1 MKYNSIYNKF
11 SSGELSQ
18 YLKGRTDLEEY
29 YSGVDE
35 MTNFIPL
42 KQGGA
47 YFRPGTTRVG
57 LDNTTRTYKCRIFNF
72 NPADGFS
79 YIVFAAPTQDIT
91 ISRIEAG
98 GLTNCTIT
106 KPNQIWNT
114 RPDFSNTG
122 AALPNSDSLFD
133 NLYFTSYGDIF
144 IICDGNGN
152 GAPIVGK
159 RTGATTFII
168 DSFLWPTLINA
179 TTGVLA
185 LDISA
190 KYPVRFPYK
199 DPNIDPGIRLK
210 PSATSGNI
218 TITAENASATP
229 INFFTGDVVGT
240 MVKITHSTTTGV
252 ARITSKVSDSVVN
265 AQVVIA
271 LFGAIT
277 ASDNW
282 ETSYFNPVDG
292 YPRSASF
299 HQGRLYLGGNKTYT
313 DTIWGSLVGN
323 IYQFMQRRLAQDL
336 TTNTSLLN
344 YFGSVKNT
352 DPYNFTI
359 ASTTANTI
367 QWMYPSDTLLVGT
380 TGSEYSI
387 KGGNDEILSV
397 FNIDV
402 SSISSHGSS
411 KVQPTKVGSSIL
423 FVSLDR
429 KRILEIPKDLRQYQS
444 ATELTSLTEGI
455 LDKITQVYDASNP
468 QVNLTGFQEMSYQE
482 SEGILWC
489 LWLNTSSRKSGLIT
503 LTMDRTSKTL
513 GWSKH
518 TLPLGT
524 EQTPIHG
531 ICSIP
536 LPHQANKDFL
546 YLYTNRSGLATYSL
560 ERMFYRTRQN
570 FMNNTLSFDT
580 VFSSQST
587 NHLDHSVIITAISNN
602 VSLSGLG
609 FSSFDVSVLDKN
621 GNYLGEFTPSSNII
635 VVPDA
640 AAKSPLVVGYKYS
653 GEIKTMPIEAGAQFG
668 VAQGSAR
675 RGHEVSVFVDRSR
688 AGKYKQ
694 SKAANEFPLDTKGT
708 GPALYTGEVR
718 LSLNASPDDTQTIIK
733 QDQPYPLTI
742 LWMLTKG
749 YTYDT

>member
-47 YFRPGTTRVG
+47 YYRPGTTRVG
-57 LDNTTRTYKCRIFNF
+57 MDATTRTYKNRIFKF

-79 YIVFAAPTQDIT
+79 YIIFAAPTQDLR

-106 KPNQIWNT
+106 KPSQIWNT
-114 RPDFSNTG
+114 RPDFSDTG
-122 AALPNSDSLFD
+122 APLTNSDSLFD

-144 IICDGNGN
+144 VICDGNGN

-159 RTGATTFII
+159 RTGDTTFII

-190 KYPVRFPYK
+190 KYPIRFPYK
-199 DPNIDPGIRLK
+199 DPNISPDIRLK
-210 PSATSGNI
+210 PSATSGVI

-229 INFFTGDVVGT
+229 INFFAGDVVGT
-240 MVKITHSTTTGV
+240 MVKITHATTTGV

-265 AQVVIA
+265 AQVV
-271 LFGAIT
+271 LVNFGATT
-277 ASDNW
+277 ATDNW
-282 ETSYFNPVDG
+282 ETSYYNPVDG

-299 HQGRLYLGGNKTYT
+299 HQGRLYFGGNKTSV
-313 DTIWGSLVGN
+313 DTIWASLVGN
-323 IYQFMQRRLAQDL
+323 IYHFMQRRLAQDSS
-336 TTNTSLLN
+336 TNVSLMN

-367 QWMYPSDTLLVGT
+367 QWMFPSDTLLVGT

-397 FNIDV
+397 FNIDI
-402 SSISSHGSS
+402 SSISSHGSA

-429 KRILEIPKDLRQYQS
+429 KRLLEIPKDLRQYQS

-455 LDKITQVYDASNP
+455 FDKLTQIYDSSSPKNI
-468 QVNLTGFQEMSYQE
+468 LTGFQEISYQE
-482 SEGILWC
+482 SEGVLWC
-489 LWLNTSSRKSGLIT
+489 LWLNTSSRKSGLLS

-518 TLPLGT
+518 TFPFGT
-524 EQTPIHG
+524 SQTLIHG
-531 ICSIP
+531 IASIS
-536 LPHQANKDFL
+536 LAHQANKDFL
-546 YLYTNRSGLATYSL
+546 YIYTDRSSGTYAL
-560 ERMFYRTRQN
+560 ERMFNKTKQN
-570 FMNNTLSFDT
+570 FINATVSFDS
-580 VFSSQST
+580 VLSSLAS
-587 NHLDHSVIITAISNN
+587 NFLDHSVLITAASDS
-602 VSLSGLG
+602 VSLTGLG
-609 FSSFDVSVLDKN
+609 FSSQPVSVVDKD
-621 GNYLGEFTPSSNII
+621 GNYLGDYTPAANII
-635 VVPDA
+635 TVTGAV
-640 AAKSPLVVGYKYS
+640 AKSPLLVGYKYT

-675 RGHEVSVFVDRSR
+675 RGHEISVFLDRSIG
-688 AGKYKQ
+688 GKYKQ
-694 SKAANEFPLDTKGT
+694 SKATNEFPLDTKGT
-708 GPALYTGEVR
+708 GSALYTGEVR
-718 LSLNASPDDTQTIIK
+718 LSLNSSPDDNQTVLK

-749 YTYDT
+749 YTYDS

>member
-47 YFRPGTTRVG
+47 YYRPGTTRVG
-57 LDNTTRTYKCRIFNF
+57 MDSTTRTYKNRIFKF

-79 YIVFAAPTQDIT
+79 YIIFAAPTQDLR
-91 ISRIEAG
+91 ISRIEAA
-98 GLTNCTIT
+98 GLINCTIT
-106 KPNQIWNT
+106 KPSQIWNT
-114 RPDFSNTG
+114 RPDFSDTG
-122 AALPNSDSLFD
+122 APLTNTDSLFD

-144 IICDGNGN
+144 VICDGTGN

-159 RTGATTFII
+159 RTGDTTFII

-190 KYPVRFPYK
+190 KYPIRFPYK
-199 DPNIDPGIRLK
+199 DPNISPDIRLK
-210 PSATSGNI
+210 PSATSGVI

-229 INFFTGDVVGT
+229 IDFFVGDVVGT
-240 MVKITHSTTTGV
+240 MVKITHGTTTGV
-252 ARITSKVSDSVVN
+252 ARITSKVSNSVVN
-265 AQVVIA
+265 AQVVIVN
-271 LFGAIT
+271 FGATT
-277 ASDNW
+277 ATDNW
-282 ETSYFNPVDG
+282 ETSYYNPVDG

-299 HQGRLYLGGNKTYT
+299 HQGRLYFGGNKTSV
-313 DTIWGSLVGN
+313 DTIWASLVGN
-323 IYQFMQRRLAQDL
+323 IYHFMQRRLAQDSS
-336 TTNTSLLN
+336 TNVSLLN

-367 QWMYPSDTLLVGT
+367 QWMFPSDTLLVGT

-397 FNIDV
+397 FNIDI
-402 SSISSHGSS
+402 SSISSHGSA

-429 KRILEIPKDLRQYQS
+429 KRLLEIPKDLRQYKS

-455 LDKITQVYDASNP
+455 FDKLTQIYDSASPKNI
-468 QVNLTGFQEMSYQE
+468 LTGFQEISYQE

-489 LWLNTSSRKSGLIT
+489 LWLNTSSRKSGLIS

-518 TLPLGT
+518 TLPFGAN
-524 EQTPIHG
+524 QTIIHG
-531 ICSIP
+531 IASIS
-536 LPHQANKDFL
+536 LAHQANKDFL
-546 YLYTNRSGLATYSL
+546 YLYTDRSSGVFAL
-560 ERMFYRTRQN
+560 ERMFNKTKQN
-570 FMNNTLSFDT
+570 FINSTVSFDS
-580 VFSSQST
+580 VLSSLAS
-587 NHLDHSVIITAISNN
+587 NFLDHSVIVTAVADA
-602 VSLSGLG
+602 VSLTGLG
-609 FSSFDVSVLDKN
+609 FSTSPVSVVDKD
-621 GNYLGEFTPSSNII
+621 GIYLGDYTPVANVIT
-635 VVPDA
+635 VVGA
-640 AAKSPLVVGYKYS
+640 AAKSPLLIGYKYA

-675 RGHEVSVFVDRSR
+675 RGHEISVFLDRSIG
-688 AGKYKQ
+688 GKYKQ

-708 GPALYTGEVR
+708 GSALYTGEVR
-718 LSLNASPDDTQTIIK
+718 LSLNSSPDDNQTVIK

-749 YTYDT
+749 YTYDS